1 MKRTLSTV
9 LALMFLMACVGPRKF
24 VERPEGSVWGWSRES
39 AERVAEA
46 LPVAERVRQRLG
58 STREGGVVIHVLAHQ
73 DPSDNSYGGCSD
85 VRISL
90 NPSALSNI
98 EFALAHECAH
108 WYAVG
113 SPFDGMPLW
122 MEEGLADWISCEV
135 VGALEFRRLEIQ
147 GIGKFRTNSTLFL
160 AGRTR
165 WQTMSVDEIRTLTF
179 LGFMVVDTIGLE
191 EVARLARER
200 SETNDYLRAAR
211 LEPVTF
217 ETSTTDSAR
226 NDTR

>member
-1 MKRTLSTV
+1 MKRIFSVALVLLTL
-9 LALMFLMACVGPRKF
+9 VGCAGPTKY
-24 VERPEGSVWGWSRES
+24 VERPEGSVWGWNRES
-39 AERVAEA
+39 AEKVASA
-46 LPVAERVRQRLG
+46 LPVADRVRQRLG
-58 STREGGVVIHVLAHQ
+58 SSREGGVVVHVFAHQ

-85 VRISL
+85 VRIRL

-113 SPFDGMPLW
+113 SPFEGMPLW

-147 GIGKFRTNSTLFL
+147 NIGKFTSSSALFL

-179 LGFMVVDTIGLE
+179 IGFMVVDSIGLD
-191 EVARLARER
+191 EVARLARAR

-217 ETSTTDSAR
+217 ETSTTASAR
-226 NDTR
+226 DDPR